1 MKKRLGEAI
10 PHVPLLKL
18 KPELAE
24 HDKNDQET
32 ERTEDTD
39 DDDDDVNCQ
48 GEVNDIHDSDISH
61 FNFNFKYLLKECCF
75 WRRES

>member
-1 MKKRLGEAI
+1 MKKRLGKSM
-10 PHVPLLKL
+10 PHVSLLKL

-24 HDKNDQET
+24 QDKKDQET
-32 ERTEDTD
+32 TEDP
-39 DDDDDVNCQ
+39 DDDDDVNGQ